1 MTTGCGGQE
10 LGHDYTFLLE
20 QVFISESLAMPR
32 EEDFVTRA
40 KAQCLKAVRRERRDA
55 TPPLQKLNK
64 IFNFQDLGPEE
75 DLLPAK
81 KRSNTELME
90 SGSILSA
97 LPAAVFLGFL
107 GRSGCRLSC

>member
-40 KAQCLKAVRRERRDA
+40 KAQCLKAVRREKRCRPALAEVKQD
-55 TPPLQKLNK
+55 
-64 IFNFQDLGPEE
+64 FQFSGAE
-75 DLLPAK
+75 DLFPTMR
-81 KRSNTELME
+81 RSTTELM
-90 SGSILSA
+90 GSILSS
-97 LPAAVFLGFL
+97 LQAAVFLRFL
-107 GRSGCRLSC
+107 G

>member
-40 KAQCLKAVRRERRDA
+40 KARSVLKGREQREE
-55 TPPLQKLNK
+55 TPPR
-64 IFNFQDLGPEE
+64 PC
-75 DLLPAK
+75 
-81 KRSNTELME
+81 RS
-90 SGSILSA
+90 
-97 LPAAVFLGFL
+97 
-107 GRSGCRLSC
+107 